1 MASFFDFFKD
11 FAGAQSNLSQN
22 EAQARASSAAAR
34 ELRAKKQEARARQD
48 LNRARAWIAH
58 LNTAGG
64 SVEDFDRA
72 ELEQAKARSRIDTA
86 KYNQARAR
94 DDYNKS
100 SNQGGFL
107 DAAANATKGT
117 SAGEGIALAARAV
130 SGDPI
135 AILQLAGKIIT
146 NQVQGTV
153 NAVKS
158 AGKALTAQDATG
170 AVSGIGQALDDYGG
184 ARNPLKAL
192 GIDVPITPEE
202 VMGKFLK
209 AVMAPIEGLKK
220 MGDLLHANNMRFAEF
235 SGGMARVEANQMRRD
250 IYFSKERGDA
260 RSASA
265 EALVQ
270 ARQGFRERLAPFDDA
285 WANFANNAGAT
296 LLNFGTNEIIP
307 GMAKFGDLM
316 LEAAN
321 ILVPGNILGSIF
333 GPDPFQTTLNK
344 PKNTQ
349 AEGIGQTMGETFAIL
364 GDVDSIEKISKGYER
379 PGRFN
384 NPTN

>member
-22 EAQARASSAAAR
+22 EAQARASRAAAR
-34 ELRAKKQEARARQD
+34 ELRAKKQEAQAQQD
-48 LNRARAWIAH
+48 LRRAKSWLVH
-58 LNTAGG
+58 LNTTSG
-64 SVEDFDRA
+64 SKEDFDRA
-72 ELEQAKARSRIDTA
+72 YLEEAKARSRIDTA
-86 KYNQARAR
+86 KYNQSKAR

-135 AILQLAGKIIT
+135 AILQMAGKIIT
-146 NQVQGTV
+146 NQVEGLKNT
-153 NAVKS
+153 AKS
-158 AGKALTAQDATG
+158 AGKALTSQDATG
-170 AVSGIGQALDDYGG
+170 AVSNIGQALEDYGG
-184 ARNPLKAL
+184 SRNPLKAL
-192 GIDVPITPEE
+192 GIDIPITPEE
-202 VMGKFLK
+202 VIGKFVK
-209 AVMAPIEGLKK
+209 SMMAPIEGLKK

-250 IYFSKERGDA
+250 IYFSKARGDA
-260 RSASA
+260 RAESA
-265 EALVQ
+265 EELAQ
-270 ARQGFRERLAPFDDA
+270 ARQNFRERLSPFDDA
-285 WANFANNAGAT
+285 WANFSNNIGAG
-296 LLNFGTNEIIP
+296 LLNFGTNEVIP

-316 LEAAN
+316 LGAVGSF
-321 ILVPGNILGSIF
+321 IPGLGHLM
-333 GPDPFQTTLNK
+333 GNDPLQGILNK
-344 PKNTQ
+344 PKITQ
-349 AEGIGQTMGETFAIL
+349 AEGIGQTMGETFAIM
-364 GDVDSIEKISKGYER
+364 GDEDSIKKISEGYQR